1 MGGSA
6 KFIKRSG
13 FEYNRITEM
22 NWEGAP
28 SSLREVYL
36 SDNNIRE
43 MNWEG
48 APSSL
53 TYVNLSDNNIRE
65 MNWEGAPSSLK
76 NVNLSDNNIT
86 EINWEGAPSSLT
98 NVYLYFGN
106 RITKIIKLKE
116 YISARRIQRGYL
128 RHYTKR
134 KVAAIKITSHCH
146 AWVWKPMCKDGSIGI
161 RPRLDMAAL
170 GIEKEER
177 QV

>member
-1 MGGSA
+1 MNWEGAPSSLEFVYLHNNQITEMNWEGAPSFL
-6 KFIKRSG
+6 KYVFLNG
-13 FEYNRITEM
+13 NQITEM

-28 SSLREVYL
+28 SSLEYVTL
-36 SDNNIRE
+36 SNNQITE

-48 APSSL
+48 APGSL
-53 TYVNLSDNNIRE
+53 RE
-65 MNWEGAPSSLK
+65 
-76 NVNLSDNNIT
+76 
-86 EINWEGAPSSLT
+86 
-98 NVYLYFGN
+98 VYLWGN
-106 RITKIIKLKE
+106 GNTKKEIKE

-170 GIEKEER
+170 GIEKY
-177 QV
+177 

>member
-1 MGGSA
+1 LGGST
-6 KFIKRSG
+6 KFFKKCE
-13 FEYNRITEM
+13 FE
-22 NWEGAP
+22 
-28 SSLREVYL
+28 
-36 SDNNIRE
+36 
-43 MNWEG
+43 
-48 APSSL
+48 
-53 TYVNLSDNNIRE
+53 
-65 MNWEGAPSSLK
+65 
-76 NVNLSDNNIT
+76 DNNIT